1 MRELSRRNRYICG
14 VAQTFGASRREMLF
28 TVAIPTALPL
38 IFIRTEDFS
47 RNCHGLTLCAAEM
60 LASNKGLGYMIQV
73 NRSLARADLIV
84 VAMLTVGLIGTIFT
98 VGLNALEHRFVK
110 GGRQG

>member
-1 MRELSRRNRYICG
+1 M
-14 VAQTFGASRREMLF
+14 
-28 TVAIPTALPL
+28 
-38 IFIRTEDFS
+38 
-47 RNCHGLTLCAAEM
+47 TLCAAEM

-98 VGLNALEHRFVK
+98 VGLNSLEKRFVK
-110 GGRQG
+110 GGRRG